1 MSPLICLDCVQ
12 LPVFLSLKPFPCWG
26 DLPCLLTDN
35 SDRKLLHVITLL
47 KSQFTQPQQI
57 ILRWVPG
64 VMETVFNTLCPAS
77 PALSK
82 PRQLSVVGWKNNF
95 LSSFLLHV
103 LPFFSPTPSLS
114 SFFPFNSLYIFV
126 PPFLLPL
133 VLSSGFRSKGL
144 QCVSSGWHRLL
155 LNWTLYR

>member
-1 MSPLICLDCVQ
+1 MSPLICLDWIQ
-12 LPVFLSLKPFPCWG
+12 LPVFLSPQPSPCRG

-64 VMETVFNTLCPAS
+64 VMETVFSTLRPAS

-82 PRQLSVVGWKNNF
+82 PHQVSVSG
-95 LSSFLLHV
+95 SGEEEDALLLLLV
-103 LPFFSPTPSLS
+103 LPFSFPTSCLS
-114 SFFPFNSLYIFV
+114 SFFSCYFLQFFAHFKLC
-126 PPFLLPL
+126 FLL
-133 VLSSGFRSKGL
+133 
-144 QCVSSGWHRLL
+144 
-155 LNWTLYR
+155 

>member
-1 MSPLICLDCVQ
+1 MSPLICLDSIQ
-12 LPVFLSLKPFPCWG
+12 LPVFPSLPPSPCRG

-64 VMETVFNTLCPAS
+64 VMETVFSTLRPAC

-82 PRQLSVVGWKNNF
+82 PPWVSVFRSGDEEA
-95 LSSFLLHV
+95 H
-103 LPFFSPTPSLS
+103 
-114 SFFPFNSLYIFV
+114 
-126 PPFLLPL
+126 PFLLFVSMFLLSPSL
-133 VLSSGFRSKGL
+133 LSLILFPCYSPTSLFLLLPFILSSGFKSKGL
-144 QCVSSGWHRLL
+144 QCVSSGWHYLL
-155 LNWTLYR
+155 LN

>member
-12 LPVFLSLKPFPCWG
+12 LPVFQSPQSSPCWG

-64 VMETVFNTLCPAS
+64 VMETVFSTLRPAPLLLCQS
-77 PALSK
+77 YTK
-82 PRQLSVVGWKNNF
+82 CLSVEVVKKKHF
-95 LSSFLLHV
+95 LSSFLSPPQQPSSHPSFLATFFISLI
-103 LPFFSPTPSLS
+103 LPSFCPSRSPLFSNQKDS
-114 SFFPFNSLYIFV
+114 S
-126 PPFLLPL
+126 
-133 VLSSGFRSKGL
+133 
-144 QCVSSGWHRLL
+144 VSPQADIVCR
-155 LNWTLYR
+155 